1 VDFILN
7 PYKFLSGDNF
17 LHIINQHP
25 KNTHWDK
32 GFSLWH
38 SLSSMFA
45 HIDLELPQTHS
56 QGLPIVISK
65 AYCCN
70 IYLRNHRY
78 FLFLVTPG
86 QFCSSQ
92 GSPIQ
97 QILQLSL
104 ESSSFCLGINH
115 IGNTLFG
122 LWYSGSREFPNIV
135 RRCFVGISGP
145 LSGLFFLWTYFFSPR
160 LNYSKSPHLIFKWP
174 FDISNVLFFTA
185 NYIAFLPIAYNCC

>member
-1 VDFILN
+1 MRIKDF
-7 PYKFLSGDNF
+7 PYGFLYRKTCIY
-17 LHIINQHP
+17 L
-25 KNTHWDK
+25 
-32 GFSLWH
+32 
-38 SLSSMFA
+38 FA
-45 HIDLELPQTHS
+45 HIDLELSQTHS

-65 AYCCN
+65 AYCYN

-145 LSGLFFLWTYFFSPR
+145 LSGLFFCGRMFF
-160 LNYSKSPHLIFKWP
+160 LQ
-174 FDISNVLFFTA
+174 LF
-185 NYIAFLPIAYNCC
+185 